1 MRLASHYSQDFVM
14 NTFLR
19 FSRLATLASLC
30 VLFTLP
36 LRAEHTLSSDKLPFA
51 ERHRD
56 TALSQLP
63 VLELQDA
70 VALSLQQNPGLAE
83 MQARARAMAAI
94 PSQMGSL
101 PDPVVSLSTM
111 NLPVDSFSTSQEAMT
126 QLQFG
131 LSQQLPFPGKLA
143 LREEEAE
150 FEAAAA
156 LNNVDE
162 MRLRLVRDVKQGWWT
177 LFYLD
182 RALQTINR
190 SQELLRQLVDVAG
203 AKYKVG
209 KGLQQDV
216 LLAQLELSR
225 LLDRKIQLQ
234 AMRHS
239 EVARLNVLLNKP
251 VEQDLQVP
259 DSSAMQLPTLLSDIE
274 LYKLANQHSPLL
286 AVKQNQLS
294 ASRSRRDL
302 AEKDLMPD
310 FNLGAWYGFR
320 NADDPRG
327 NPLPDMLSMKLSMN
341 VPLFAKD
348 KQAKAVDQRNSEL
361 LGQQYALQDLR
372 NNVYARISSARADYL
387 RAAEQFSLYRTGI
400 IPQARQ
406 TVSSMLAAYQVN
418 KVDFLNLVRAQLTLY
433 DYETR
438 YWQAFTD
445 AHRAFAQ
452 VIAAVGE
459 EHINE
464 Q

>member
-1 MRLASHYSQDFVM
+1 M
-14 NTFLR
+14 NTFVR
-19 FSRLATLASLC
+19 FIRYASVGALCLLASIS
-30 VLFTLP
+30 
-36 LRAEHTLSSDKLPFA
+36 LRAEHTLSVDKLPFA
-51 ERHRD
+51 EQHE
-56 TALSQLP
+56 THSHAALP
-63 VLELQDA
+63 VLELQQA

-83 MQARARAMAAI
+83 MRARADAMAAI
-94 PSQMGSL
+94 PSQQGSL
-101 PDPVVSLSTM
+101 PDPMVSFGVM
-111 NLPVDSFSTSQEAMT
+111 NLPLDTFSTAEEAMT

-143 LREEEAE
+143 LREEAAG

-156 LNNVDE
+156 DNNVDE
-162 MRLRLVRDVKQGWWT
+162 MRLRLVRDVKQGWWM

-182 RALQTINR
+182 RAIQTINS
-190 SQELLRQLVDVAG
+190 SQELLRQLVEIAG

-234 AMRHS
+234 ATRHI

-259 DSSAMQLPTLLSDIE
+259 DTSSMDLPGLLTDIE
-274 LYKLANQHSPLL
+274 LYKLANQYSPLL
-286 AVKQNQLS
+286 AVKQNQLR

-320 NADDPRG
+320 NANDLRG
-327 NPLPDMLSMKLSMN
+327 EPLPDMLSMKLSMN
-341 VPLFAKD
+341 IPLFAKD
-348 KQAKAVDQRNSEL
+348 KQEKAIDQRNSEL

-372 NNVYARISSARADYL
+372 GNVYARISSARADYL

-406 TVSSMLAAYQVN
+406 TVASMLAAYQVN

-459 EHINE
+459 ENINE